1 VPSIDVQIDDP
12 FLQDV
17 DPQDIA
23 RAVALALEAEGHGE
37 AEVTV
42 VLTDDETI
50 TGLSRQYRHEEGPT
64 DVLSFSAVEPAAG
77 FVTAPGAALYL
88 GDIVIAV
95 PYTRQQAATLGRTL
109 RDELRLLAVHGALH
123 LLGYDHATA
132 EDETRMWARQDAF
145 LTELAREA

>member
-1 VPSIDVQIDDP
+1 
-12 FLQDV
+12 
-17 DPQDIA
+17 
-23 RAVALALEAEGHGE
+23 
-37 AEVTV
+37 
-42 VLTDDETI
+42 
-50 TGLSRQYRHEEGPT
+50 
-64 DVLSFSAVEPAAG
+64 VLSFSAVEPAAG